1 MVETSARAQP
11 RRQDHVTIS
20 HALSI
25 VFGQIGRVGLPA
37 QSLAAQ
43 ATQHGCDIS
52 KDILLMVGSSARV
65 QSRKGNHA
73 TSRRALSIVFGQ
85 NGRPGLTA
93 QQLAGQGRQPECDP
107 LNTWLQMVEATAQ
120 AQLRRY
126 IHAMRSHA
134 ALIVFGARGRV
145 GLIARYRVVQA
156 TNLEGDQ
163 LKLWL

>member
-1 MVETSARAQP
+1 
-11 RRQDHVTIS
+11 
-20 HALSI
+20 
-25 VFGQIGRVGLPA
+25 
-37 QSLAAQ
+37 
-43 ATQHGCDIS
+43 
-52 KDILLMVGSSARV
+52 
-65 QSRKGNHA
+65 
-73 TSRRALSIVFGQ
+73 
-85 NGRPGLTA
+85 
-93 QQLAGQGRQPECDP
+93 
-107 LNTWLQMVEATAQ
+107 MVEATAQ